1 MDWWER
7 GLMPEDRRRINRS
20 QSRSNRLSSTASA
33 CRSLIFIAAPSCGD
47 AEPLPFRP
55 EPSPSKCRRPPANFN
70 ACLSIGLARP
80 AKLRPAPEK
89 YLGRLTDGRASLLE
103 CRLWP
108 AVDRRP
114 LPDYRRSSFVGGASP
129 KNCRSSSFVRQRWL
143 FECRRSMFKVRSR

>member
-108 AVDRRP
+108 AVDRRH
-114 LPDYRRSSFVGGASP
+114 YRTIAVRHSLEELSP

-143 FECRRSMFKVRSR
+143 FEC

>member
-55 EPSPSKCRRPPANFN
+55 EPSPLHHLCGNGGHSSVDVQ
-70 ACLSIGLARP
+70 CLRFAR
-80 AKLRPAPEK
+80 ARLKKLRVLAHFLQERGRK
-89 YLGRLTDGRASLLE
+89 RGRILRSYLQSLFDEQLS
-103 CRLWP
+103 P
-108 AVDRRP
+108 
-114 LPDYRRSSFVGGASP
+114 GADL
-129 KNCRSSSFVRQRWL
+129 RSSSHRPQTGGP
-143 FECRRSMFKVRSR
+143 CRSRSRSLASDKLP